1 MFMTTQTAAALI
13 REARRAARL
22 TQAELAGSAGITQ
35 SVISAY
41 EHGRREPSFATLQR
55 LIAAAGYT
63 LDASFVRAEPGGL
76 LAAVRASASE
86 LRDALGPLGAVDIQV
101 FGSVAR
107 GNESPDSDIDLLV
120 ELAPDVGAFALLR
133 MQSAAEAILR
143 RSVDILPSTGL
154 KPDVADRVARE
165 AVPL

>member
-1 MFMTTQTAAALI
+1 VTTQTAATLI
-13 REARRAARL
+13 RDARTAASL
-22 TQAELAGSAGITQ
+22 TQAELAGRAGITQ

-55 LIAAAGYT
+55 LIAAAGYA
-63 LDASFVRAEPGGL
+63 LDASLVRAEPGGL

-86 LRDALGPLGAVDIQV
+86 LRDALGLLGAVDIQV

-107 GNESPDSDIDLLV
+107 GDESPHSDIDLLV

-143 RSVDILPSTGL
+143 RSVDIVPSAGL

>member
-1 MFMTTQTAAALI
+1 MVTQTAATLI
-13 REARRAARL
+13 REARSAAGF
-22 TQAELAGSAGITQ
+22 TQAELAGRAGITQ

-41 EHGRREPSFATLQR
+41 EHGRRDPSFATLQR
-55 LIAAAGYT
+55 LVAAAGYA
-63 LDASFVRAEPGGL
+63 LEASLVRAEPGSL
-76 LAAVRASASE
+76 LAAVQASAAE
-86 LRDALGPLGAVDIQV
+86 LRDALRPLGAVDIQV

-107 GNESPDSDIDLLV
+107 GDESSDSDIDLLV

-133 MQSAAEAILR
+133 MQSAAEEILR
-143 RSVDILPSTGL
+143 RPVDIVPSAGL

>member
-1 MFMTTQTAAALI
+1 MAIQTAATLI
-13 REARRAARL
+13 RDARTAASL
-22 TQAELAGSAGITQ
+22 TQAELARRAGITQ
-35 SVISAY
+35 SVVSAY

-63 LDASFVRAEPGGL
+63 LDASLVRSEPGGL
-76 LAAVRASASE
+76 LAEVRASAAE
-86 LRDALGPLGAVDIQV
+86 LRDILGPLGAVDIQI

-107 GNESPDSDIDLLV
+107 GDETSDSDIDLLV
-120 ELAPDVGAFALLR
+120 ELTPDVGAFALLR
-133 MQSAAEAILR
+133 MQSAAETILG
-143 RSVDILPSTGL
+143 RSVDIVPSDGL

>member
-1 MFMTTQTAAALI
+1 MSTQTAATLI
-13 REARRAARL
+13 RDARIAARL
-22 TQAELAGSAGITQ
+22 TQAELADRADITQ

-63 LDASFVRAEPGGL
+63 LDASLVPAEPGGL
-76 LAAVRASASE
+76 LAAVRANAAE
-86 LRDALGPLGAVDIQV
+86 LRDALAPLGAVDIQV

-107 GNESPDSDIDLLV
+107 GDESPRSDIDLLV

-143 RSVDILPSTGL
+143 RSVDIVPSAGL

>member
-1 MFMTTQTAAALI
+1 MATQTAATVI
-13 REARRAARL
+13 RDARTAARI
-22 TQAELAGSAGITQ
+22 TQAELASRAGITQ

-63 LDASFVRAEPGGL
+63 LDASLVPAQPGGL
-76 LAAVRASASE
+76 LAEVRASAAE
-86 LRDALGPLGAVDIQV
+86 LRGVLGPLGAVDIQI

-107 GNESPDSDIDLLV
+107 GDASSDSDIDLLV
-120 ELAPDVGAFALLR
+120 ELEPEVGAFALLR

-143 RSVDILPSTGL
+143 RSVDIVPSGGL

>member
-1 MFMTTQTAAALI
+1 MSTQTAATLI
-13 REARRAARL
+13 RDARIAARL
-22 TQAELAGSAGITQ
+22 TQAELADRADITQ

-63 LDASFVRAEPGGL
+63 LDASLVPAEPGGL
-76 LAAVRASASE
+76 LAAVQANAAE
-86 LRDALGPLGAVDIQV
+86 LRDALAPLGAVDIQV

-107 GNESPDSDIDLLV
+107 GDESPRSDIDLLV

-143 RSVDILPSTGL
+143 RSVDIVPSAGL

>member
-1 MFMTTQTAAALI
+1 MATQTAATLI
-13 REARRAARL
+13 RDARTAAGL
-22 TQAELAGSAGITQ
+22 TQAELAGRAGITQ

-55 LIAAAGYT
+55 LIAAAGYILHAS
-63 LDASFVRAEPGGL
+63 LDRAEPGGL

-86 LRDALGPLGAVDIQV
+86 LRDALGPLGAVDIRV

-107 GNESPDSDIDLLV
+107 GDESSDSDIDLLV

-143 RSVDILPSTGL
+143 RPVDIVPSAGL